1 MRQERALSQPHNGIT
16 TRTPLE
22 RGLRPGKHSLQAI
35 IRLQAVTKEERL
47 TKLREQVAER
57 ERQRAE
63 FRRWEAQQPPLERE
77 PARILAD
84 LGTIWS
90 WLPPEVR
97 AEDPDPEK
105 RGVQAMHAAL
115 SHLTPRS

>member
-1 MRQERALSQPHNGIT
+1 MGNQERSAT
-16 TRTPLE
+16 
-22 RGLRPGKHSLQAI
+22 
-35 IRLQAVTKEERL
+35 
-47 TKLREQVAER
+47 LREQVE
-57 ERQRAE
+57 ERQRQWAE
-63 FRRWEAQQPPLERE
+63 FHRWEARQPPLERE

-97 AEDPDPEK
+97 AEDPDPQK

-115 SHLTPRS
+115 SRLASRS

>member
-1 MRQERALSQPHNGIT
+1 M
-16 TRTPLE
+16 
-22 RGLRPGKHSLQAI
+22 
-35 IRLQAVTKEERL
+35 TKEERL
-47 TKLREQVAER
+47 TTLRAQVE
-57 ERQRAE
+57 ERQRQWAE
-63 FRRWEAQQPPLERE
+63 FHRWEAQQPPPERE

-84 LGTIWS
+84 RGTIWS

-105 RGVQAMHAAL
+105 RGVRAMHASL

>member
-1 MRQERALSQPHNGIT
+1 MRQPHNGIT

-22 RGLRPGKHSLQAI
+22 RGLRPGKHRLQAI
-35 IRLQAVTKEERL
+35 IRREAVTKEERL
-47 TKLREQVAER
+47 TTLREQVAER
-57 ERQRAE
+57 QRQWEE
-63 FRRWEAQQPPLERE
+63 FHRWEAQQPPLERE

-97 AEDPDPEK
+97 AEDLDPEK
-105 RGVQAMHAAL
+105 RGVQALHAAL

>member
-1 MRQERALSQPHNGIT
+1 MTKQEKPAT
-16 TRTPLE
+16 
-22 RGLRPGKHSLQAI
+22 
-35 IRLQAVTKEERL
+35 
-47 TKLREQVAER
+47 LREQFKER
-57 ERQRAE
+57 ERQWAE
-63 FRRWEAQQPPLERE
+63 FHRWEAQQPPLERK

-105 RGVQAMHAAL
+105 RGVQTMHAAL
-115 SHLTPRS
+115 SHLKPRS

>member
-1 MRQERALSQPHNGIT
+1 M
-16 TRTPLE
+16 
-22 RGLRPGKHSLQAI
+22 
-35 IRLQAVTKEERL
+35 TKKERL
-47 TKLREQVAER
+47 TTLREQVAER
-57 ERQRAE
+57 QRQWEE
-63 FRRWEAQQPPLERE
+63 FHRWEAQQPPLERE

-105 RGVQAMHAAL
+105 RGVQAMRASL

>member
-1 MRQERALSQPHNGIT
+1 MHKGEKQIGDVRS
-16 TRTPLE
+16 
-22 RGLRPGKHSLQAI
+22 GKHSLQAI
-35 IRLQAVTKEERL
+35 IRLEAVTKEERL

-57 ERQRAE
+57 EQQWAE

-77 PARILAD
+77 PGRILAD

-105 RGVQAMHAAL
+105 RGVQAMHASL
-115 SHLTPRS
+115 SHLSPRS